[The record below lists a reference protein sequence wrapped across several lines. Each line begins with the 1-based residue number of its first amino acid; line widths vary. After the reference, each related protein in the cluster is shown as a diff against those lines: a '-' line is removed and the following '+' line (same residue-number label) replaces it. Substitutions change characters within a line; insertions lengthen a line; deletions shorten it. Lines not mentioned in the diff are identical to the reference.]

1 MAGAKPGVH
10 VVTLKPVL
18 VPASLTSG
26 SKFVKWDDVSE
37 NTIFSSLINMLCY
50 DIPVVDISGVARNFI
65 GVVA

>member
-18 VPASLTSG
+18 VPASLTNG

-37 NTIFSSLINMLCY
+37 STIFSSSLINMLCHY
-50 DIPVVDISGVARNFI
+50 ISSN
-65 GVVA
+65 